1 MLEIVLLAGKFVFLI
16 VLYLFIYK
24 VVRSTTRELR
34 AVAPVAARPQWQASD
49 GARTGGGV
57 AGPSGPTASAP
68 GTGTWTLR
76 VLKSPTIPVGA
87 AYALQPG
94 AHAMAGRSPEMDIF
108 LDDTFVSSKH
118 VLFEVTSAG
127 LQMEDLRSTNGTQV
141 NGSDTD
147 GAVLLRPGD
156 RVEVGDTVF
165 QVEAELCA

>member
-1 MLEIVLLAGKFVFLI
+1 MLEIVLLAGKFIFLI

-34 AVAPVAARPQWQASD
+34 AAAPVAAPPQWQAS
-49 GARTGGGV
+49 GGV
-57 AGPSGPTASAP
+57 AAPPGPAASAP
-68 GTGTWTLR
+68 ETAMWTLR
-76 VLKSPTIPVGA
+76 VLKSPTVPVGA
-87 AYALQPG
+87 AYALKLG

-118 VLFEVTSAG
+118 ALFEVTAAG
-127 LQMEDLRSTNGTQV
+127 LQLEDLRSTNGTQV
-141 NGSDTD
+141 NGSDTE

-165 QVEAELCA
+165 HVEAE

>member
-1 MLEIVLLAGKFVFLI
+1 MLEIVLLAGKFIFLI

-34 AVAPVAARPQWQASD
+34 AAAPVAARPQWQAS
-49 GARTGGGV
+49 GGV
-57 AGPSGPTASAP
+57 QTSGGAAMRAGSSVPTA
-68 GTGTWTLR
+68 GTAMWTLR

-87 AYALQPG
+87 AYALKLG
-94 AHAMAGRSPEMDIF
+94 AHALAGRSPEMDIF

-118 VLFEVTSAG
+118 ALFEVTADG

-156 RVEVGDTVF
+156 RVDVGDTVF
-165 QVEAELCA
+165 QVEAE